1 MSSKGFEDM
10 PARLDPLGA
19 IGAEADKARRAP
31 DKVGIMAIKSANDWV
46 DDGLA
51 APDPK
56 MYFHGLIVE
65 HECTVVIA
73 SSNSGKSIFC
83 TQLAEAVAR
92 EEKVLYID
100 CELSTKQFQM
110 RYVEKET
117 RVIHRFP
124 ENLLRAELR
133 PDDIVDTGLE
143 QAILDSMAA
152 AAEEKGIRHIFVDN
166 ITFLLNDSEK
176 GESAGAFMKKILALK
191 RKYHLTLVIV
201 GHSPKREPR
210 TPMTQNDLAGS
221 AKLMNFFDAGI
232 AIGRSAQDNLLR
244 YVKQVKVRTGAFQY
258 DSDNVIL
265 YRLQQV
271 QGYTQFVFQD
281 YVKEADHLRPKNE
294 FTEAEDLQEL
304 IDLEAQQKTV
314 RQMADITGFPPTTV
328 HRKLRKAHEKGYV
341 PSPHPKTDD
350 DIDPCS
356 VPERVE
362 QQELNLPYKDD

>member
-1 MSSKGFEDM
+1 MKN
-10 PARLDPLGA
+10 PLGA
-19 IGAEADKARRAP
+19 IEAEAEKARRAP

-110 RYVEKET
+110 RYVEKDT
-117 RVIHRFP
+117 NIIHRFP
-124 ENLLRAELR
+124 DNLLRAELR

-143 QAILDSMAA
+143 QAILDSMAE
-152 AAEEKGIRHIFVDN
+152 AAEKKGIRHIFVDN

-176 GESAGAFMKKILALK
+176 GESAGAFMKKILYLK
-191 RKYHLTLVIV
+191 RLYGLTLVIV

-328 HRKLRKAHEKGYV
+328 HRKLRKAHEKGFV

-350 DIDPCS
+350 DDELRS
-356 VPERVE
+356 VPEQVE

>member
-1 MSSKGFEDM
+1 
-10 PARLDPLGA
+10 
-19 IGAEADKARRAP
+19 
-31 DKVGIMAIKSANDWV
+31 
-46 DDGLA
+46 
-51 APDPK
+51 
-56 MYFHGLIVE
+56 
-65 HECTVVIA
+65 
-73 SSNSGKSIFC
+73 
-83 TQLAEAVAR
+83 
-92 EEKVLYID
+92 
-100 CELSTKQFQM
+100 
-110 RYVEKET
+110 
-117 RVIHRFP
+117 
-124 ENLLRAELR
+124 
-133 PDDIVDTGLE
+133 
-143 QAILDSMAA
+143 
-152 AAEEKGIRHIFVDN
+152 
-166 ITFLLNDSEK
+166 
-176 GESAGAFMKKILALK
+176 
-191 RKYHLTLVIV
+191 
-201 GHSPKREPR
+201 
-210 TPMTQNDLAGS
+210 
-221 AKLMNFFDAGI
+221 MNFFDAGI

-341 PSPHPKTDD
+341 PSPHPKTDE